1 MYRFIRGRV
10 CTSEDLTRE
19 HVWRGVA
26 RRLAEWH
33 ARLPVSLET
42 GANRPKVK
50 EKTNSR
56 KLSPLLPAQPG
67 HLSQDAKALTPEG
80 ANPNLWNVLQK
91 WICALPT
98 QTETQ
103 KHRKAVLERELQR
116 TVAELG
122 HLRGLGQYGVRLI
135 TFPVVIGSCR

>member
-19 HVWRGVA
+19 HIWRGVA

-42 GANRPKVK
+42 GANRPKAL
-50 EKTNSR
+50 EKTKAR

-67 HLSQDAKALTPEG
+67 HLSPDANALAPEE
-80 ANPNLWNVLQK
+80 ANPSLWNVLQK
-91 WICALPT
+91 WIYALPT
-98 QTETQ
+98 QSETQ
-103 KHRKAVLERELQR
+103 KHRKAELERELQR

-122 HLRGLGQYGVRLI
+122 HSRGIGQYGVRLI
-135 TFPVVIGSCR
+135 PFPIVIGSGR